1 MNMAKTSVSVL
12 LQSVVLVAAMLM
24 AVHTAAAADE
34 EKPAAA
40 PAKDLVFKG
49 DAKCTACH
57 DATDDYPVL
66 EIAKTRHGGA
76 ANAAKLT
83 CTSCHGDSDAHIQKP
98 TGTKP
103 DVVFGKK
110 GAHIAAATREQPCL
124 ACHGGDR
131 QLAFW
136 ESGRHKKNEVAC
148 DNCHVVHIPKNVPL
162 KKENPTI
169 SPLVTTARQLEYETC
184 TACHKQVR
192 TQLLK
197 TSHHPII
204 EGKLKCTDCHNPH
217 GALSHAMVKD
227 ESVNQ
232 LCTSC
237 HADKRGPFIQEH
249 PPVEENCLICHNS
262 HGSSHPRLLNERP
275 PNLCQDCHDWS
286 RHPGTFYSGNQ
297 GFGSTASGAPN
308 TRLVAR
314 ACLNCHT
321 NIHGTNAPAN
331 RGKFFL
337 R

>member
-1 MNMAKTSVSVL
+1 MKMATLSIPALLQAVVL
-12 LQSVVLVAAMLM
+12 LAATLTAVAP
-24 AVHTAAAADE
+24 AAAADE
-34 EKPAAA
+34 EKSAIAA
-40 PAKDLVFKG
+40 PKDLIFKG

-57 DATDDYPVL
+57 DENDQYPVL
-66 EIAKTRHGGA
+66 EIAKARHGGA
-76 ANAAKLT
+76 AKAAGLT
-83 CTSCHGDSDAHIQKP
+83 CTSCHGDSDAHVAKP
-98 TGTKP
+98 TEAKP

-110 GAHIAAATREQPCL
+110 GARIAAATREQPCL
-124 ACHGGDR
+124 TCHGGDR
-131 QLAFW
+131 HLAFW
-136 ESGRHKKNEVAC
+136 ESGRHKKNDVAC
-148 DNCHVVHIPKNVPL
+148 DNCHVIHIPKNVPL

-169 SPLVTTARQLEYETC
+169 APLVTTARQLEYETC

-192 TQLLK
+192 TQILK
-197 TSHHPII
+197 TSHHPIV

-232 LCTSC
+232 LCTTC
-237 HADKRGPFIQEH
+237 HADKRGPFLQEH
-249 PPVEENCLICHNS
+249 PPVEENCLTCHNS

-275 PNLCQDCHDWS
+275 PNLCQDCHDAS

-297 GFGSTASGAPN
+297 GFGSTTSGAPN
-308 TRLVAR
+308 TRLIAR